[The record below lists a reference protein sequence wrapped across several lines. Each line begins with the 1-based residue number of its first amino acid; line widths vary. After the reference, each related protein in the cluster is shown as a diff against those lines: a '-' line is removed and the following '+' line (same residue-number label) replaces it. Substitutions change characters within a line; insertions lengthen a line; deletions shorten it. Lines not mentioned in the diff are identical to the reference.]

1 MTELISDKIE
11 HEEMKGMDTND
22 SAGIIPSRWE
32 ILTRN
37 ADIPWECIIPAT
49 WENDNAVELRNFK
62 VIAR

>member
-11 HEEMKGMDTND
+11 HEETKDVGTND
-22 SAGIIPSRWE
+22 RAAVIPSRWE

-49 WENDNAVELRNFK
+49 WENDNAVELRILK
-62 VIAR
+62 VIAS

>member
-11 HEEMKGMDTND
+11 LEEAQDLGAND

>member
-11 HEEMKGMDTND
+11 HEEMKDMGTND
-22 SAGIIPSRWE
+22 SAGVIPSRWE

-49 WENDNAVELRNFK
+49 WENDNAVELRNLK